1 MQQVYLRSSLVPIIT
16 NSNLKPYRLTIRDL
30 PNEQKPREKLKISG
44 PSSLSMAELWAV
56 ILNIGTKKEDIL
68 GMSSRI
74 IKEYGERSIINEQNP
89 ERLAKTLDIPLG
101 KAHQVVATIEMGKRL
116 FERNP
121 SGAKIIRTARDV
133 YEYTRNMWDLPKEHL
148 RGIYLDSHYKVIH
161 DEVISIGTIDANII
175 HPREVFRPALE
186 YAAAAV
192 ILVHNH
198 PSGNL
203 EPSEADLTV
212 TAQLVEAGKLLGIDL
227 IDHVIVSMQ
236 GFESI
241 LTVKE

>member
-1 MQQVYLRSSLVPIIT
+1 
-16 NSNLKPYRLTIRDL
+16 
-30 PNEQKPREKLKISG
+30 
-44 PSSLSMAELWAV
+44 MAELWAV